1 MRRRVGR
8 CFLSCGGYA
17 LRRSL
22 IWLSLCCAVGSAGV
36 LRACGAWF
44 QCIGMTG
51 LGWEP
56 LFYSHMQGYF
66 VGLSEYDTPKPC
78 SFYEICHMDGS
89 SFSQVLLETLGS
101 FGV

>member
-1 MRRRVGR
+1 MV
-8 CFLSCGGYA
+8 
-17 LRRSL
+17 
-22 IWLSLCCAVGSAGV
+22 SAGV

-44 QCIGMTG
+44 QCIGMAG

-78 SFYEICHMDGS
+78 SFYEICHMNDS
-89 SFSQVLLETLGS
+89 SFSQVSLETLGS